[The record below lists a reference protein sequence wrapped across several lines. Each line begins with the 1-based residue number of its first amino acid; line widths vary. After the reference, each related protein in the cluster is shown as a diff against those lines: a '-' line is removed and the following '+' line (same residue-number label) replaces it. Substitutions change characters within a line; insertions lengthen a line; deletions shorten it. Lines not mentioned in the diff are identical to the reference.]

1 MSSVKVLLVPGEF
14 GLKIWLL
21 NWWCILFISSPR
33 KDFFFACIG
42 LLFQNHYSKGIVTRQ
57 GKCQLKEKKMAA
69 LINQSG
75 GLKLF
80 AKLSF
85 IKPAIDVIDE
95 AIIMIIC
102 LFALR
107 VLHSL
112 LHSFKDTFFYLLT
125 WVFYH
130 FQRLLTPSSSSPPSC
145 V

>member
-1 MSSVKVLLVPGEF
+1 M
-14 GLKIWLL
+14 
-21 NWWCILFISSPR
+21 LFAPASSPR
-33 KDFFFACIG
+33 KDFLAQRPSV
-42 LLFQNHYSKGIVTRQ
+42 FQNHYSKGIVTRQ

-112 LHSFKDTFFYLLT
+112 LHSFKDTFFYWLGCFTIFKDFSLL
-125 WVFYH
+125 
-130 FQRLLTPSSSSPPSC
+130 LLLLLAMASVHNYYLQNSTMFPKLQCSDQ
-145 V
+145 

>member
-1 MSSVKVLLVPGEF
+1 MQSK
-14 GLKIWLL
+14 K
-21 NWWCILFISSPR
+21 R
-33 KDFFFACIG
+33 FFLCLHRP

-112 LHSFKDTFFYLLT
+112 LHSFKDLFFT
-125 WVFYH
+125 CWVFYH
-130 FQRLLTPSSSSPPSC
+130 FQSLTSSSSSPPSSYILMRR
-145 V
+145 